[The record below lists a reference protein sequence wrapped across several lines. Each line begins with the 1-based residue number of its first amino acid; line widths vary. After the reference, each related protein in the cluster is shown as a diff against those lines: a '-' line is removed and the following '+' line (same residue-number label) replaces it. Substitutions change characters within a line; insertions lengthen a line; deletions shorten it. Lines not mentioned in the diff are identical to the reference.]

1 MNSDLQNCDQPAD
14 KLGKLLRGETR
25 FQHCWDERPRC
36 SAVPTTMRV
45 GFSGTAGGATFEFQK
60 SKMANSRNYA
70 FSGTQKIGGWPPGKH
85 LRQFLI
91 QGGFFRGL
99 EQYVLSRKQLEIET
113 RLL

>member
-1 MNSDLQNCDQPAD
+1 MNSDLKNCDQPAD
-14 KLGKLLRGETR
+14 KLGKLLRGR
-25 FQHCWDERPRC
+25 NAVSALLGRAPPLPRG
-36 SAVPTTMRV
+36 SDAYEGGVFRV
-45 GFSGTAGGATFEFQK
+45 VGSATFEFQK
-60 SKMANSRNYA
+60 SKMANARNYA